1 MDQTPAVEA
10 KFKALSPRLDEATLR
25 LWAAAEAR
33 SLGRGGV
40 SVVAKVAGL
49 SRTTVYA
56 GLAEIEAAGKAKGK
70 RSKAAAQPAV
80 VVAAHKRVRAPGGGR
95 KRLVDIDASLLA
107 DLDALV
113 DPTSRGD
120 PMSPLRWT
128 CKSTTRLA
136 AELARSGHRVSQRT
150 VCDLLAQLNYSL
162 QSVRKTREGGQHPD
176 RDAQFQYIATMV
188 TKFQRQRQPV
198 ISVDTKKKELIGD
211 FKNAGREWRP
221 QGQPEQVRV
230 HDFIDDELGK
240 VAPYGVY
247 DVTANVGWVS
257 VGIDHDTAEFA
268 VQSIRH
274 WWLEMGRPMYKQAK
288 RLLITADCGGS
299 NGYRVRLWRL
309 QLQRLAD
316 ELDLE
321 VQVCHFPPGTSKWN
335 KIEHRMFCHIT
346 NNWRGRPLLS
356 RQVVVNLIGSV
367 TTDQGLRV
375 KAALDEN
382 AYEPG
387 IKVSDADL
395 AAINLK
401 RDQFHGEW
409 NYRLTPRATGR
420 RG

>member
-1 MDQTPAVEA
+1 
-10 KFKALSPRLDEATLR
+10 
-25 LWAAAEAR
+25 
-33 SLGRGGV
+33 
-40 SVVAKVAGL
+40 
-49 SRTTVYA
+49 
-56 GLAEIEAAGKAKGK
+56 
-70 RSKAAAQPAV
+70 
-80 VVAAHKRVRAPGGGR
+80 
-95 KRLVDIDASLLA
+95 LVDIDASLLA
-107 DLDALV
+107 DLGPLV
-113 DPTSRGD
+113 EPTSRGD

-136 AELARSGHRVSQRT
+136 AELALQGHRVSQRT

-176 RDAQFQYIATMV
+176 RDAQFQYIAAMV

-198 ISVDTKKKELIGD
+198 ISVDTKKKEIIGD
-211 FKNAGREWRP
+211 FKNAGREWHP

-274 WWLEMGRPMYKQAK
+274 WWLEMGRPMYAQAK

-299 NGYRVRLWRL
+299 NGNRVRLWRL

-316 ELDLE
+316 ELGMQ

-356 RQVVVNLIGSV
+356 RQVVVNLIGGV
-367 TTDQGLRV
+367 TTDKGLRV

-382 AYEPG
+382 TYEPG

-401 RDQFHGEW
+401 RDDFHGEW
-409 NYRLTPRATGR
+409 NYRVTPRTAGQ

>member
-1 MDQTPAVEA
+1 MDQALVEA
-10 KFKALSPRLDEATLR
+10 KFRVLASRLDEAALR

-40 SVVAKVAGL
+40 SVVSKAAGL

-56 GLAEIEAAGKAKGK
+56 GLAEIDAA
-70 RSKAAAQPAV
+70 SKPQRRRAASALEVPSRT
-80 VVAAHKRVRAPGGGR
+80 RVRAAGGGR
-95 KRLVDIDASLLA
+95 KRLVDLDSSLLA

-113 DPTSRGD
+113 EPTSRGD

-136 AELARSGHRVSQRT
+136 EELAHLGHQVSQRT
-150 VCDLLAQLNYSL
+150 VCNLLAQLNYSL
-162 QSVRKTREGGQHPD
+162 QSVRKTREGAQHPD
-176 RDAQFQYIATMV
+176 RDAQFQYIAQMV
-188 TKFQRQRQPV
+188 ASYQRQRQPV

-211 FKNAGREWRP
+211 FKNAGREWQP
-221 QGQPEQVRV
+221 AGQPEKVRV

-247 DVTANVGWVS
+247 DLTANVGWVS

-268 VQSIRH
+268 VQSIRR
-274 WWLEMGRPMYKQAK
+274 WWIEMGRPLYRKAK

-299 NGYRVRLWRL
+299 NGYRVRLWRV
-309 QLQRLAD
+309 QLQQLAN
-316 ELDLE
+316 ELGLP
-321 VQVCHFPPGTSKWN
+321 VQVCHLPPGTSKWN

-346 NNWRGRPLLS
+346 NNWRGRPLLT

-367 TTDQGLRV
+367 TTAQGLRV

-382 AYEPG
+382 TYDAG

-395 AAINLK
+395 AAVAIE
-401 RDQFHGEW
+401 RDEFHGEW
-409 NYRLTPRATGR
+409 NYRIRPRPGR
-420 RG
+420 RDA